1 MNQIHDADAISK
13 FITLGDINDSDM
25 TSNPTDTW
33 VLEEKERLGDFWTLL
48 IELASSRCWS
58 QMVFV
63 NVPPYSLAAVLHT
76 DRQVG
81 QQLLTHQKVMW
92 EAILQAEAL
101 VYQQKPNVPKAVM
114 TEVNQ
119 RLLDVSLNSFQ
130 IAREVCVLCQQCN
143 WDVGEEGIQIMAH
156 QLFGGHC
163 ETKYTLED
171 LFAHL
176 ASVQKASHPTRPL
189 NKCLA
194 QKNTVCFSTVLS
206 VFCIY
211 YF

>member
-1 MNQIHDADAISK
+1 MNQIPDADAISK
-13 FITLGDINDSDM
+13 FITLGDINDSGM
-25 TSNPTDTW
+25 TWKSTHPW
-33 VLEEKERLGDFWTLL
+33 VAEEKERLTDFWMLL
-48 IELASSRCWS
+48 VELASSRCWS

-81 QQLLTHQKVMW
+81 QQILTHQKLMW
-92 EAILQAEAL
+92 ESILQAEAL
-101 VYQQKPNVPKAVM
+101 VYQQNPKVSKAVM

-119 RLLDVSLNSFQ
+119 RLLDISLHSFQ
-130 IAREVCVLCQQCN
+130 IAREVFILCQQCN
-143 WDVGEEGIQIMAH
+143 WDVGEEGIQTMAH
-156 QLFGGHC
+156 RLFGGHC

-194 QKNTVCFSTVLS
+194 KKNTVCF
-206 VFCIY
+206 
-211 YF
+211 